1 MGLRPSQFVDR
12 RDCRDSR
19 QVGRVNYADQ
29 LAARQGAGW
38 KRYAPNPYRWLLRH
52 LDLGRVL
59 EIGCGNGRLLGYLG
73 GYGVGIDNDERAIE
87 LANANGFSAYVAA
100 TPSDLTHDIGHFDAL
115 LCAHV
120 LEHLDGAHQA
130 DLLEPWLELLR
141 ADAKIVLICPQERG
155 YATDATHRTFTD
167 VGDLERIAYQLGA
180 DVRRS
185 RSFPLPR
192 AAGKL
197 FAYNE
202 SVVVA
207 TITAN

>member
-1 MGLRPSQFVDR
+1 
-12 RDCRDSR
+12 
-19 QVGRVNYADQ
+19 VNYADQ

-52 LDLGRVL
+52 LNLGRVL
-59 EIGCGNGRLLGYLG
+59 EVGCGNGRLLGYLDG
-73 GYGVGIDNDERAIE
+73 HGVGVDNDPRAIE
-87 LANANGFSAYVAA
+87 LANANGYSAYVAA
-100 TPSDLTHDIGHFDAL
+100 TPNELPHDIGLFDSL

-120 LEHLDGAHQA
+120 LEHLDPVDQA
-130 DLLEPWLELLR
+130 ALLEPWLPLLKPHAR
-141 ADAKIVLICPQERG
+141 IVLICPQERG

-167 VGDLERIAYQLGA
+167 IADLQRIARQLGA

-192 AAGKL
+192 TAGRF

-202 SVVVA
+202 SIVVA
-207 TITAN
+207 SLANV